1 MIIEALTPDAS
12 AWDAATVML
21 RAAYYATSLGA
32 AGAALFHAGF
42 AERMAEEDAR
52 AIRRLGAG
60 AAGLAIVLSLVALV
74 VRAGVLSGGGELF
87 EARTWQAMMGSRIGD
102 AFWIRLAGLAL
113 IASLATGITVAPHLA
128 VAGALAVAASYA
140 AMGHSMLYRPRQE
153 IAALVVIHLT
163 CVSFWVGSLLP
174 LARLARGRDMA
185 TAAIF
190 EDWSRIARPVVALLI
205 ASGGLLAALMIRR
218 LDLVYATHYG
228 TALTAKLLFVLT
240 MLVLAARHAFV
251 LVPAAARGEPGAG
264 ARLARS
270 IRFEA
275 AVALLVFWAAA
286 EMVSIHPL
294 DAGHRVTG

>member
-1 MIIEALTPDAS
+1 
-12 AWDAATVML
+12 
-21 RAAYYATSLGA
+21 
-32 AGAALFHAGF
+32 
-42 AERMAEEDAR
+42 
-52 AIRRLGAG
+52 
-60 AAGLAIVLSLVALV
+60 
-74 VRAGVLSGGGELF
+74 
-87 EARTWQAMMGSRIGD
+87 
-102 AFWIRLAGLAL
+102 
-113 IASLATGITVAPHLA
+113 
-128 VAGALAVAASYA
+128 
-140 AMGHSMLYRPRQE
+140 
-153 IAALVVIHLT
+153 
-163 CVSFWVGSLLP
+163 
-174 LARLARGRDMA
+174 MA